1 MPRAVTRPLPSDYTL
16 SPTRFS
22 HKDDDDDDD
31 NDFRCVRINSENRLS
46 ASSCTSYV
54 VRLSSAYISA
64 APTERMVVKFDTG
77 EFHENL

>member
-1 MPRAVTRPLPSDYTL
+1 MPWAAIPPLRSDYTL
-16 SPTRFS
+16 SPTSFS
-22 HKDDDDDDD
+22 HKGDDDDDD
-31 NDFRCVRINSENRLS
+31 NDFRCVRINSEKRLS